1 MRMIKMEMNDG
12 INAREGKRCVSI
24 AFWCTAYDDCT
35 SIKMHRP
42 LFAAQSALEFQRVR
56 AFGTGEPCLLCRLLA
71 LPGPWNINY
80 GLSVFVLL
88 HATFKQHRPIVFV
101 FLALCGANG
110 AAQMMVSGQCVKEL
124 MEVGEY
130 SDTWSCIDCLN

>member
-1 MRMIKMEMNDG
+1 MTASMQERVKG
-12 INAREGKRCVSI
+12 VYQSHFGA
-24 AFWCTAYDDCT
+24 AYDDCT

-80 GLSVFVLL
+80 GMSVFILL
-88 HATFKQHRPIVFV
+88 HATLKQHRPIVW
-101 FLALCGANG
+101 FL
-110 AAQMMVSGQCVKEL
+110 
-124 MEVGEY
+124 
-130 SDTWSCIDCLN
+130 